1 MKRLLLLVCCLLA
14 LPLIAQEKRVSVY
27 ESYKMPTE
35 VYESLLAKKS
45 LDYPMVVY
53 VGSPNCVPCKKLL
66 SELKSNRNGTSMLE
80 KWKEQGVRFYTIS
93 LESSIYSG
101 FSQHIGTNTVPVLLF
116 YKNGKELARL
126 NGFNASNAARVM
138 AEIQKMTER
147 IL

>member
-80 KWKEQGVRFYTIS
+80 KWKEQEVRFYTIS